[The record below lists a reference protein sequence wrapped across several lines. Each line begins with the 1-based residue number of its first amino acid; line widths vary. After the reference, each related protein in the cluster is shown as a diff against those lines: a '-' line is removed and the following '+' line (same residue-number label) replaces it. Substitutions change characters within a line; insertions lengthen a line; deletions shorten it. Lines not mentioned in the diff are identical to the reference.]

1 MIENVKAILIDI
13 DNTLL
18 DFNKGSKIAM
28 AKAFNEC
35 GIEFKD
41 GYFDVFTRENDLLW
55 EKIERGELTRL
66 GLHKVRF
73 YIIFDALG
81 IKGDGDKA
89 EIEFRKALFNVAE
102 KVDGANE
109 LLEYLSKKYTL
120 YCASNAI
127 YNQQI
132 NRLKIAKMH
141 DYFDGFFI
149 SETIGVQKPTKE
161 FFDYC
166 FKNMNGITKEQTI
179 MIGDSLTADIIGAK
193 NYGIKSIWYNHL
205 KRENK
210 TEILPDYEVAS
221 LLEIKNI
228 I

>member
-1 MIENVKAILIDI
+1 MIENVKVILIDI

-18 DFNKGSKIAM
+18 DFNKGAKIAM
-28 AKAFNEC
+28 AKALKEC
-35 GIEFKD
+35 GVEFQD
-41 GYFDVFTRENDLLW
+41 WYFEVFTRENDLLW
-55 EKIERGELTRL
+55 EKIERGELTRQ

-73 YIIFDALG
+73 HIIFDAIG

-89 EIEFRKALFNVAE
+89 EVEFRKALFDIAE
-102 KVDGANE
+102 TVDGANE
-109 LLEYLSKKYTL
+109 LLEYLSKKYKI
-120 YCASNAI
+120 YSASNAI
-127 YNQQI
+127 YAQQI

-166 FKNMNGITKEQTI
+166 FNHMNGITKEQTI

-205 KRENK
+205 KKENQ
-210 TEILPDYEVAS
+210 TQILPDYEVAS